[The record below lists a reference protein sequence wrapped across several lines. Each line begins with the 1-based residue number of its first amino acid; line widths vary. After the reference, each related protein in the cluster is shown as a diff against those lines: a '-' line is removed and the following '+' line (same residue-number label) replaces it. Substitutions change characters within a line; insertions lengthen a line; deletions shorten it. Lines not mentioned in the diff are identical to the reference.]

1 MDYDRAERERL
12 RAEYC
17 KAWRAIRMIRAA
29 LEEHAPKG
37 TIPEEG
43 FLTDFPEEAAVL
55 VTALRR
61 ALTQGVEMRGA
72 MQ

>member
-29 LEEHAPKG
+29 LEERVPKG
-37 TIPEEG
+37 TIPEQE
-43 FLTDFPEEAAVL
+43 FLADFPDEAAVL
-55 VTALRR
+55 VTALSK
-61 ALTQGVEMRGA
+61 ALTQNVEMRGA